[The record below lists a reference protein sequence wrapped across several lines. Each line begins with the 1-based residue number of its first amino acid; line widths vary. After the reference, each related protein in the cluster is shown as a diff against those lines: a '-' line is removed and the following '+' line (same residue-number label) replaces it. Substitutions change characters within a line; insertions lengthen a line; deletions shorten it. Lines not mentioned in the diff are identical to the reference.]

1 MPLGWKRVDRL
12 SHLRSTLG
20 AGPLSFVLREGVL
33 GFGVPYWVLMSV
45 CELLWWGE
53 GEALLSLLLVSLIA
67 GACFGAMHWFT
78 CTRELWKLEAA
89 ERLKHRSTAQA
100 AGPA

>member
-1 MPLGWKRVDRL
+1 MPWRWKRGDRL

-20 AGPLSFVLREGVL
+20 AGPLVFVLREG
-33 GFGVPYWVLMSV
+33 WVLMSV

-53 GEALLSLLLVSLIA
+53 GEGLLILLLVSLLG
-67 GACFGAMHWFT
+67 GALFGAMHWFT

-89 ERLKHRSTAQA
+89 ERLKHGTT
-100 AGPA
+100 